1 MSEATNGHARGR
13 AVPDLPEY
21 TFANGVVAHLR
32 RVSQFTQAHIE
43 ITTRKRTP
51 APVPPLATVDMGNGP
66 QFEPNPSDPAYQQ
79 ALQDYQ
85 VFISS
90 KVMDG
95 MIELGV
101 DLEVDQG
108 ALDEIV
114 RVMDLLG
121 TPLCE
126 ISDKVA
132 YVKYCCMFDIQ
143 VEGQQLADAL
153 RAVGQPTEEAI
164 QEQVATFPSDL
175 PGQAA

>member
-1 MSEATNGHARGR
+1 MTEPTNGHVKGR

-43 ITTRKRTP
+43 IQARKRTP
-51 APVPPLATVDMGNGP
+51 PPAPPLATVDMGNGP

-85 VFISS
+85 ALISS

-95 MIELGV
+95 TIELGV
-101 DLEVDQG
+101 DVEIDQA
-108 ALDEIV
+108 ALDEIR

-132 YVKYCCMFDIQ
+132 YVKHCCMFDVQ
-143 VEGQQLADAL
+143 TEGPQLADAL
-153 RAVGQPTEEAI
+153 RAVGQPT
-164 QEQVATFPSDL
+164 
-175 PGQAA
+175 